1 MGLIAYVFHFN
12 SSDIWDMDANEL
24 IFWNDRA
31 DEISKELR
39 RK

>member
-12 SSDIWDMDANEL
+12 SSDIWNMDDLEL

-31 DEISKELR
+31 TEIAKELG
-39 RK
+39 KK